1 MNDYQE
7 MYLHMFRAVEKAVRL
22 LQQAQTECEA
32 LYISKESPAHFVCCK
47 GSYEGEKMI
56 LISSGVAQM
65 RHAAFSVCRTIAV
78 RSRKPP
84 APPAAGPSR

>member
-32 LYISKESPAHFVCCK
+32 LYISKESPAPALFVATAATK
-47 GSYEGEKMI
+47 EK
-56 LISSGVAQM
+56 
-65 RHAAFSVCRTIAV
+65 
-78 RSRKPP
+78 K
-84 APPAAGPSR
+84 